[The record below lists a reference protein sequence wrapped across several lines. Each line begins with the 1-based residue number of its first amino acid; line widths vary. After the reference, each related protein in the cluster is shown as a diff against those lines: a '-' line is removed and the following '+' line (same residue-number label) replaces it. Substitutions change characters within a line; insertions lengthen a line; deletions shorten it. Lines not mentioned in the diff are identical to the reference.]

1 MFRGEGHGMG
11 VEWFRNGGSAHRS
24 VYAAACG
31 GLLAFYFINW
41 LCGMTRLENLTGFVH
56 PKYQKVEKVF
66 RKNFHDGWEREG
78 AAIAVYHKGELIVD
92 LQGGYADKSA
102 GRKWTSD
109 TRTVVFSTT
118 KAVGALCVAMLV
130 DRGHIAYEDKMC
142 AYWPEFAQHGK
153 ENITIDWLMSH
164 RAGLAAL
171 DEPISREDAKDFEKM
186 AYVLAKQKPNW
197 EPGTKSGYHAITYG
211 WIVDQIVRRADP
223 KRRSVGQF
231 FKEEVADKYGIDFHI
246 GLPKSEEHTMSRL
259 SMPSTAHL
267 LKEIIHDPRVLIVL
281 GILHLRPPTSI
292 ARKVR
297 ENPQWFKLEQDV
309 NTFNDPELHGMEQV
323 AALGITKARDLARL
337 FSLMLSGKL
346 FRKV

>member
-1 MFRGEGHGMG
+1 
-11 VEWFRNGGSAHRS
+11 
-24 VYAAACG
+24 
-31 GLLAFYFINW
+31 
-41 LCGMTRLENLTGFVH
+41 
-56 PKYQKVEKVF
+56 
-66 RKNFHDGWEREG
+66 
-78 AAIAVYHKGELIVD
+78 
-92 LQGGYADKSA
+92 
-102 GRKWTSD
+102 
-109 TRTVVFSTT
+109 
-118 KAVGALCVAMLV
+118 MLV
-130 DRGHIAYEDKMC
+130 DRGYLAYEDKMC

-223 KRRSVGQF
+223 KGRSVGQF

-246 GLPKSEEHTMSRL
+246 GLPSSEEHTVSRL

-337 FSLMLSGKL
+337 FSLMLDGKL
-346 FRKV
+346 FRKLSVAPGRDPDARFAFCKNYV